1 MKIISQSYHSI
12 MLISAPKIP
21 TDLLWDLTIVFSGL
35 GILLFVFVF
44 IFRNRLSNKALKV
57 ASQKKILAPMIS
69 NFLFYET
76 DATKGENYEYINLKV
91 EIRELLKIPFNRL
104 VLTEI
109 LLDLQ
114 KDLSGDSRT
123 RIFKLYQD
131 LELHLDAFKKLRSW
145 RWELVS
151 KGILELTQMKVLA
164 AYGFIKKF
172 INDKRGVVR
181 KQAQIATVTLK
192 HEGISYFLDTTRY
205 GISEWQQLKLLDVLK
220 NFDDFTPPRFK
231 AWLTSANR
239 DVVLFALR
247 LIRHYNQTDANKALI
262 ELLKHKNDQIK
273 SEAIQCI
280 KDFGVF
286 EALNM
291 LKSVFGK
298 CNVDIKLQI
307 LDAISS
313 LGKEEDLEFLE
324 SIKRRESNFLVKSK
338 AISSINVIKPDTYV
352 PTEGI
357 DNDIPTSN
365 FENYEQESS
374 AQSPEAMRNKELQQD
389 DRMSVTEKKENSS
402 SIQDYLNPE
411 FEDAIIF
418 DLCFMEELE
427 DILSD
432 YKEEDQDAEYLPLDF
447 LPVVSEE
454 DELKAA
460 KASNSNKNSGIESN
474 EKLEEESFRVELE
487 AILANIR
494 SHEEI
499 IPDENKEDT
508 ELEFLPVVVGIDME
522 ENIEEVSELQEED
535 ILSLEVFSEEVVIE
549 NKAFLLQNKS
559 HEVELLPKEEMDDS
573 EISDQK
579 SPDRMTTKT
588 EAEDFDSSTCTN
600 SNNDPQSNNDAADSC
615 ADVEHPD
622 NIPEFKG
629 FSIFQELFRTCDN
642 ESKLILLDEILAVG
656 DEKEVHFLKTLLNDS
671 DKKVRIKAEIILNEL
686 QAHLAPEIEFRETL
700 DQIQT
705 TESGDEHC
713 RLDEAKL
720 TATKEI
726 NLIPISNPEEEDS
739 LKSLEFCFLHD
750 LESDD
755 KSNHNNLFQVD
766 FELEETCLEEI
777 DDNLKINKNK

>member
-1 MKIISQSYHSI
+1 
-12 MLISAPKIP
+12 MLIGAPKIP

-35 GILLFVFVF
+35 GFLLFVFVF

-91 EIRELLKIPFNRL
+91 EIRELLKIPFNRM

-247 LIRHYNQTDANKALI
+247 LIKHYNQTDANKALI

-286 EALNM
+286 EALSM

-357 DNDIPTSN
+357 DNDFTTNN
-365 FENYEQESS
+365 FENYKQESS
-374 AQSPEAMRNKELQQD
+374 AQLPETMRNKELQQE
-389 DRMSVTEKKENSS
+389 DRIPVSEKNENSS

-411 FEDAIIF
+411 FEDEIIF

-432 YKEEDQDAEYLPLDF
+432 YKEEDQQAEYLPLDF

-454 DELKAA
+454 YELKAA
-460 KASNSNKNSGIESN
+460 KASNSNKNSGIKSN

-494 SHEEI
+494 SHEDI
-499 IPDENKEDT
+499 IPDEDKEDT
-508 ELEFLPVVVGIDME
+508 ELEFLPIVVGTDME
-522 ENIEEVSELQEED
+522 ENIEEMSELHEED
-535 ILSLEVFSEEVVIE
+535 ILSLEVFSEEVVID
-549 NKAFLLQNKS
+549 NKASLLHNKS
-559 HEVELLPKEEMDDS
+559 HEVELLPKEEMDNS

-588 EAEDFDSSTCTN
+588 DAEDFDSSTCSN
-600 SNNDPQSNNDAADSC
+600 SNNDAQYNDDAADSC

-622 NIPEFKG
+622 NITEFKG
-629 FSIFQELFRTCDN
+629 FSIFQELFRTCDS

-656 DEKEVHFLKTLLNDS
+656 DEKEVHFLKTLLNEP
-671 DKKVRIKAEIILNEL
+671 DKKVRTKAEIILNEL
-686 QAHLAPEIEFRETL
+686 QAHLAPEIEVRETL
-700 DQIQT
+700 DHIQT
-705 TESGDEHC
+705 KESGDENC
-713 RLDEAKL
+713 RLDEVKP
-720 TATKEI
+720 TASIEI
-726 NLIPISNPEEEDS
+726 NSISKSTPEEEENS

-755 KSNHNNLFQVD
+755 KSNRNNLLQVD
-766 FELEETCLEEI
+766 FELEETSIEEI
-777 DDNLKINKNK
+777 EDNLKINKNK

>member
-1 MKIISQSYHSI
+1 
-12 MLISAPKIP
+12 MLIGAPKIP

-35 GILLFVFVF
+35 GFLLFVFVF

-91 EIRELLKIPFNRL
+91 EIRELLKIPFNRM

-247 LIRHYNQTDANKALI
+247 LIKHYNQTDANKALI

-357 DNDIPTSN
+357 DNDFTTNN
-365 FENYEQESS
+365 FENYKQESS
-374 AQSPEAMRNKELQQD
+374 AQLPETMRNKELQQE
-389 DRMSVTEKKENSS
+389 DRIPVSEKNENSS

-411 FEDAIIF
+411 FEDEIIF

-432 YKEEDQDAEYLPLDF
+432 YKQEDQEAEYLPLDF

-454 DELKAA
+454 YELKAA
-460 KASNSNKNSGIESN
+460 KASNSNKNSGIKSN

-494 SHEEI
+494 SHEDI
-499 IPDENKEDT
+499 IPDEDKEDT
-508 ELEFLPVVVGIDME
+508 ELEFLPIVVGTDME
-522 ENIEEVSELQEED
+522 ENMEEMSELHEED
-535 ILSLEVFSEEVVIE
+535 ILSLEVFSEEVVID
-549 NKAFLLQNKS
+549 NKASLLHNKS
-559 HEVELLPKEEMDDS
+559 HEVELLPKEEMDNS

-588 EAEDFDSSTCTN
+588 DAEDFDSSTCSN
-600 SNNDPQSNNDAADSC
+600 SNNDAQYNDDAADSC

-622 NIPEFKG
+622 NITEFKG
-629 FSIFQELFRTCDN
+629 FSIFQELFRTCDS

-656 DEKEVHFLKTLLNDS
+656 DEKEVHFLKTLLNEP
-671 DKKVRIKAEIILNEL
+671 DKKVRTKAEIILNEL
-686 QAHLAPEIEFRETL
+686 QAHLAPEIEVRETL
-700 DQIQT
+700 DHIQT
-705 TESGDEHC
+705 KESGDENC
-713 RLDEAKL
+713 RLDEVKP
-720 TATKEI
+720 TASIEI
-726 NLIPISNPEEEDS
+726 NSISKSTPEEEENS

-755 KSNHNNLFQVD
+755 KSNRNNLLQVD
-766 FELEETCLEEI
+766 FELEETSIEEI
-777 DDNLKINKNK
+777 EDNLKINKNK

>member
-1 MKIISQSYHSI
+1 
-12 MLISAPKIP
+12 MLIGAPKIP

-35 GILLFVFVF
+35 GFLLFVFVF

-91 EIRELLKIPFNRL
+91 EIRELLKIPFNRM

-114 KDLSGDSRT
+114 KDLSGESRT

-247 LIRHYNQTDANKALI
+247 LIKHYNQTDANKALI

-357 DNDIPTSN
+357 DNDFTTNN
-365 FENYEQESS
+365 FENYKQESS
-374 AQSPEAMRNKELQQD
+374 AQLPETMRNKELQQE
-389 DRMSVTEKKENSS
+389 DRIPVSEKNENSS

-411 FEDAIIF
+411 FEDEIIF

-432 YKEEDQDAEYLPLDF
+432 YKEEDQEAEYLPLDF

-454 DELKAA
+454 YELKAA
-460 KASNSNKNSGIESN
+460 KASNSNKNSGIKSN

-494 SHEEI
+494 SHEDI
-499 IPDENKEDT
+499 IPDEDKEDT
-508 ELEFLPVVVGIDME
+508 ELEFLPIVVGTDME
-522 ENIEEVSELQEED
+522 ENIEEMSELHEED
-535 ILSLEVFSEEVVIE
+535 ILSLEVFSEEVVID
-549 NKAFLLQNKS
+549 NKASLLHNKS
-559 HEVELLPKEEMDDS
+559 HEVELLPKEEMDNS

-588 EAEDFDSSTCTN
+588 DAEDFDSSTCSN
-600 SNNDPQSNNDAADSC
+600 SNNDAQYNDDAADSC

-622 NIPEFKG
+622 NITEFKG
-629 FSIFQELFRTCDN
+629 FSIFQELFRTCDS

-656 DEKEVHFLKTLLNDS
+656 DEKEVHFLKTLLNEP
-671 DKKVRIKAEIILNEL
+671 DKKVRTKAEIILNEL
-686 QAHLAPEIEFRETL
+686 QAHLAPEIEVLETL
-700 DQIQT
+700 DHIQT
-705 TESGDEHC
+705 KESGDENC
-713 RLDEAKL
+713 RLDEVKQ
-720 TATKEI
+720 TASKEI
-726 NLIPISNPEEEDS
+726 NSIPKSTPEEEENS

-750 LESDD
+750 LDSDD
-755 KSNHNNLFQVD
+755 KRNRNNLFQVD

>member
-1 MKIISQSYHSI
+1 

-35 GILLFVFVF
+35 GFLLFVFVF

-76 DATKGENYEYINLKV
+76 DATKGVNYEYINLKV

-109 LLDLQ
+109 LLDLHNV
-114 KDLSGDSRT
+114 LSGDSRT

-357 DNDIPTSN
+357 DKDIPTNN

-389 DRMSVTEKKENSS
+389 DRMSFSEKNENSS

-411 FEDAIIF
+411 FEDEIIF

-432 YKEEDQDAEYLPLDF
+432 YKEEDKDEEYLPLDF

-454 DELKAA
+454 DELKASQ
-460 KASNSNKNSGIESN
+460 ASNSNKNSGIESD

-686 QAHLAPEIEFRETL
+686 QAHLAPEIEVRETL

-705 TESGDEHC
+705 MESGDENC
-713 RLDEAKL
+713 RLDEVKP
-720 TATKEI
+720 TSTKEI
-726 NLIPISNPEEEDS
+726 NSIPESAPEEEEDS

>member
-1 MKIISQSYHSI
+1 